1 VGEDTTAVRVNRA
14 LIKLVKQTGGDFND
28 YRLYV
33 IARLHFRFRSGI
45 FSINELLDLLHLHYG
60 YKSLHNQPGNDRK
73 GFLKR
78 LLPVLHKSVL
88 FVPLSDGRY
97 KANSE
102 RNLMSTVAH
111 AKRSGWYEISDIN
124 TLLSRRL
131 FADFCVGCLLA
142 GNKFRANKNISNHVG
157 CTVRRIQY
165 ATSRNHK
172 GNKFQKQYNFVEV
185 TIGSHKEVTRVRAN
199 LLREHG
205 ITSPLPRRVSP
216 RDWVLRLNAPNSYR
230 AIVLSGVKGHKAQP
244 TAKTV
249 RKEDS
254 WYVPQPGE
262 RLKRTLFIDDTPCKW
277 YFNEKL
283 YNYGRYVLDHSIQF
297 DRDTVRSL
305 VEEIHES
312 PDSQH
317 GGNVA

>member
-1 VGEDTTAVRVNRA
+1 
-14 LIKLVKQTGGDFND
+14 
-28 YRLYV
+28 
-33 IARLHFRFRSGI
+33 
-45 FSINELLDLLHLHYG
+45 
-60 YKSLHNQPGNDRK
+60 
-73 GFLKR
+73 
-78 LLPVLHKSVL
+78 
-88 FVPLSDGRY
+88 
-97 KANSE
+97 
-102 RNLMSTVAH
+102 M
-111 AKRSGWYEISDIN
+111 
-124 TLLSRRL
+124 
-131 FADFCVGCLLA
+131 
-142 GNKFRANKNISNHVG
+142 
-157 CTVRRIQY
+157 RRIQY

-305 VEEIHES
+305 VEGIHES
-312 PDSQH
+312 PNSQN